1 MARGRMISK
10 AISLDEKVNN
20 LSDDTARLLFTWL
33 IPHLDC
39 EGRLHG
45 DAVTIKSIVFPRRN
59 ISPKRIEKYLNEFE
73 KNGLIIRFAVNGN
86 TYLFAPQFNKHQ
98 VGLQKSREAQSQ
110 IPPPPQELLQSSS
123 SKSLPKTKVK
133 IKTKVYTYIV
143 PDFIDKE
150 LWNDFLEMRTKAR
163 KPPTDKAKGLLIK
176 DLEKYRADGED
187 TSEILRRAIKGG
199 WTALYSLKGDRGIK
213 KALPTT
219 KELKEGWNQ

>member
-1 MARGRMISK
+1 MARGRMINK

-110 IPPPPQELLQSSS
+110 IPPPPLELLWSSS

-150 LWNDFLEMRTKAR
+150 LWNDFIEMRTKAR

-199 WTALYSLKGDRGIK
+199 WTALYSLKGDRGK
-213 KALPTT
+213 SKTLPTG
-219 KELKEGWNQ
+219 EQLKKDWNQ